1 MRAWAR
7 CALASLVF
15 AAAGACEAGVT
26 RFCDQPAEMSPQQ
39 QDTLLR
45 LGALIKKEL
54 EESGTRVAIVS
65 RSGLNLSRFG
75 VRYSHA
81 GVSLKASGNT
91 PWSVRQLYYA
101 CDEKRPRIY
110 DQGIAGFLMGT
121 DDPTLGYLSLVF
133 LPDDAAAPL
142 ERAALDDRLALA
154 LLGGT
159 YSANAYPF
167 STRYQ
172 NCNQWTA
179 ELLAAAWRDPAAS
192 PVDDARADAQSWL
205 QAQRY
210 EPATFEVSHWLKLA
224 GHFVP
229 WVHEDDHPPEDVG
242 RARYRISMPSSIES
256 FVQARMAGARRVEFC
271 HAGRQVVV
279 HRGWDSIGEGCV
291 AGPADTVLSLD

>member
-1 MRAWAR
+1 M
-7 CALASLVF
+7 ALAG
-15 AAAGACEAGVT
+15 AGACEAGVT
-26 RFCDQPAEMSPQQ
+26 RFCDKPAEMSPQQ

-45 LGALIKKEL
+45 MGALIKKEL
-54 EESGTRVAIVS
+54 DASGTSVAIVS
-65 RSGLNLSRFG
+65 RSGLDLSRFG

-101 CDEKRPRIY
+101 CDEKRPRVY

-121 DDPTLGYLSLVF
+121 DDPGLGFVSIVF
-133 LPDDAAAPL
+133 LPQEAAAPL

-179 ELLAAAWRDPAAS
+179 ELLAAAWSEPALL
-192 PVDDARADAQSWL
+192 PEDARAGAQSWL
-205 QAQRY
+205 MAQHY
-210 EPATFEVSHWLKLA
+210 APTTFDVSRWLVLA

-229 WVHEDDHPPEDVG
+229 WVHHDDHPPQDVEQ
-242 RARYRISMPSSIES
+242 ARFRISMPSSIES
-256 FVQARMAGARRVEFC
+256 FVQSRLTEARRVEFC
-271 HAGRQVVV
+271 HAGRQMVI
-279 HRGWDSIGEGCV
+279 HRGWDPIGDGCV
-291 AGPADTVLSLD
+291 PGPEDTVLALD